1 MKKTE
6 KLQDAIGMIGE
17 DLVNEAKEIPKQ
29 TKRSKKIRWTAAI
42 AACLA
47 LFIVLGAVFL
57 PGWNSVSLKAYAL
70 ALAQY
75 PDMPDYPGRG
85 DNEEKYTKWADYRR
99 DKRNAYY
106 ALDIDLGSFFGATI
120 REFLSDT
127 DGENRVYSPLNVYM
141 ALAMTAEL
149 TDGESR
155 EQILSLLGAS
165 DIEALRR
172 EANVIWNATYV
183 DDGSKKTVLASSLW
197 LNKDVSFKQD
207 TLQRVAENYYAS
219 SFSGDVTSAEYTK
232 AFRKWL
238 SEQTGGL
245 LDDSIEQLEFSPETV
260 MALATTVNFYA
271 RWDTEFKKEK
281 TEEATFHGTNG
292 DKTCDFM
299 YASYDATYY
308 WGEKFS
314 AISQSFTDGGEMYFI
329 LPDEGVSA
337 EELLLDGEAMAFIL
351 GESRKNNTYI
361 KVNRTIPK
369 FDVSST
375 INLTEGLQSLG
386 VTDIF
391 SFEKSNFSPM
401 TDDTDVAVS
410 KATHGARVMID
421 EEGCKAVAFTMLEYA
436 GSPPPPDDVVD
447 FVLDRPFIFVI
458 TSQTGLPL
466 FVGVVNNI

>member
-6 KLQDAIGMIGE
+6 KLQDAIGMVGE

-29 TKRSKKIRWTAAI
+29 TKKSKKVKWTAAI

-47 LFIVLGAVFL
+47 LFLFLGAVFL
-57 PGWNSVSLKAYAL
+57 PGWSSVSPKAYAL

-85 DNEEKYTKWADYRR
+85 NNEAKYEKWADYRR
-99 DKRNAYY
+99 DQRNAYY
-106 ALDIDLGSFFGATI
+106 ALDIDLGSFFSATI

-141 ALAMTAEL
+141 ALAMTAEF
-149 TDGESR
+149 TDGNSR

-165 DIEALRR
+165 DIETLRR
-172 EANVIWNATYV
+172 EANTVWNASYV

-207 TLQRVAENYYAS
+207 TLERAAENYYAS
-219 SFSGDVTSAEYTK
+219 SFSGDVTSEEYTK

-238 SEQTGGL
+238 SDQTDGL

-271 RWDTEFKKEK
+271 RWNTEFKKEK
-281 TEEATFHGTNG
+281 NEEATFHGTSG

-299 YASYDATYY
+299 YASYDDTYY

-337 EELLLDGEAMAFIL
+337 EELFDNEEAMDFII
-351 GESRKNNTYI
+351 GTNRKNNTYI
-361 KVNRTIPK
+361 KVNRSIPK
-369 FDVSST
+369 FDVAST
-375 INLTEGLQSLG
+375 INLTKGLQNLG

-391 SFEKSNFSPM
+391 SFKESDFSPL
-401 TDDTDVAVS
+401 TDDTAVAVS

-436 GSPPPPDDVVD
+436 GSPPPPDDFVD

-458 TSQTGLPL
+458 TSQVGLPL

>member
-1 MKKTE
+1 MKKE
-6 KLQDAIGMIGE
+6 KKLQDAIGMIGE
-17 DLVNEAKEIPKQ
+17 DLVNEAKEIPKKNQ
-29 TKRSKKIRWTAAI
+29 KAKKIKWTAAI

-47 LFIVLGAVFL
+47 LCLIIGAAFI
-57 PGWNSVSLKAYAL
+57 PGWNTVSPKAFAVSLAE
-70 ALAQY
+70 Y

-85 DNEEKYTKWADYRR
+85 NNEAKYKEWGTYRNKNR
-99 DKRNAYY
+99 DAYKK
-106 ALDIDLGSFFGATI
+106 LDLDLDSFFTTTI
-120 REFLSDT
+120 PEFLSDA
-127 DGENRVYSPLNVYM
+127 DGKNRVYSPLNVYM
-141 ALAMTAEL
+141 ALAMTAEI

-165 DIEALRR
+165 DIETLRR
-172 EANVIWNATYV
+172 EANVIWNANYV

-197 LNKDVSFKQD
+197 MNDEVSFKKD
-207 TLQRVAENYYAS
+207 TLERVSENYYAS
-219 SFSGDVTSAEYTK
+219 SFSGDVTSEEYTK

-271 RWDTEFKKEK
+271 RWDAEFNKDK
-281 TEEATFHGTNG
+281 TKDAVFHGTDG
-292 DKTCDFM
+292 DAMCEFM
-299 YASYDATYY
+299 YASYYDTYY

-314 AISQSFTDGGEMYFI
+314 AVEQGFTDGGSMLFI

-337 EELLLDGEAMAFIL
+337 EELLSDAQTMNFII
-351 GESRKNNTYI
+351 GNDRKNNKYL
-361 KVNRTIPK
+361 KVNRSIPK
-369 FDVSST
+369 FDVASEL
-375 INLTEGLQSLG
+375 NLTKGLQNLG
-386 VTDIF
+386 ITDIF
-391 SFEKSNFSPM
+391 SFERSDFSPL
-401 TDDTDVAVS
+401 TDDTSVALS
-410 KATHGARVMID
+410 QATHGARVMID
-421 EEGCKAVAFTMLEYA
+421 EEGCTAVAFTALQYA